1 MSRESWESLLDHD
14 WSTEWESLPEAP
26 AVVPRRKSAQV
37 TLRLPAS
44 LLRRVKQVAAARS
57 LPYHAMVRSW
67 ITTELRKP
75 MWTRGSANLDEP
87 LTEQLNLKF
96 DQDVLDELKARANEL
111 RRPYHR
117 LAREWVEASV
127 ALEEAR
133 LGIEPAGLQL
143 PAIKDLMVLLL
154 HAPSR
159 GGEDAVRGV
168 TRLQKL
174 LFVLEQKL
182 ASQSTRFYAYN
193 FGPFSEEVNDA
204 ADALK
209 LAGFLRG
216 GYPATVGAPSFAEM
230 ASTVV
235 ERSGPRDRAEAEVF
249 GLNEQGHRAAEHLR
263 QSGAAYEQLYQYVRA
278 IRTEWDTP
286 ELVERVYEEF
296 PDYAEKSLIRG
307 QVERRRA
314 MRRSR

>member
-1 MSRESWESLLDHD
+1 MSQESWESLLDHD
-14 WSTEWESLPEAP
+14 WSAEWGSLPEAP
-26 AVVPRRKSAQV
+26 ALVPRRKTAQV

-44 LLRRVKQVAAARS
+44 LLGRVKQVAAARS

-67 ITTELRKP
+67 ITSELRHP
-75 MWTRGSANLDEP
+75 MATGAAADGDEP
-87 LTEQLNLKF
+87 LSEQLNLKV
-96 DQDVLDELKARANEL
+96 DQDILDELKARANEL

-117 LAREWVEASV
+117 LAREWVEASL
-127 ALEEAR
+127 ALEEER
-133 LGIEPAGLQL
+133 LGIQPSRLQL
-143 PAIKDLMVLLL
+143 PAIKELMVLLL

-159 GGEDAVRGV
+159 SGEDAVRGV

-174 LFVLEQKL
+174 LFVLEQKF

-193 FGPFSEEVNDA
+193 FGPFSEDVNDA

-209 LAGFLRG
+209 LAGFLRDVH
-216 GYPATVGAPSFAEM
+216 PATAGPPSFAEM

-235 ERSGPRDRAEAEVF
+235 ERSGPRDQPEAKVF
-249 GLNEQGHRAAEHLR
+249 ALNEKGHEAADRLR

-296 PDYAEKSLIRG
+296 PKFAEKSLIRG
-307 QVERRRA
+307 EVDRRRA
-314 MRRSR
+314 RRRAP

>member
-14 WSTEWESLPEAP
+14 WSAEWESLPEAP
-26 AVVPRRKSAQV
+26 ALVPRRKTAQV

-44 LLRRVKQVAAARS
+44 LLGRVKQVAAARS

-67 ITTELRKP
+67 ITSELRNP
-75 MWTRGSANLDEP
+75 MATRSSANVDEP
-87 LTEQLNLKF
+87 LTEQLNVKF
-96 DQDVLDELKARANEL
+96 DPDILDELKARANEL
-111 RRPYHR
+111 RRPYHG
-117 LAREWVEASV
+117 LAREWVEASLV
-127 ALEEAR
+127 IEEER
-133 LGIEPAGLQL
+133 LGIEPSRLQL

-159 GGEDAVRGV
+159 SGEDAVRGV

-204 ADALK
+204 ADALQ

-216 GYPATVGAPSFAEM
+216 GHTATVGPPSFAEM
-230 ASTVV
+230 VSTVV
-235 ERSGPRDRAEAEVF
+235 ERSGPRDQPEAKVYA
-249 GLNEQGHRAAEHLR
+249 LNEQGHEAAEHLR

-278 IRTEWDTP
+278 IRTEWDTS

-296 PDYAEKSLIRG
+296 PKYAEKSLIRDK
-307 QVERRRA
+307 VDRHRARRR
-314 MRRSR
+314 SP